1 MSLPGWLNSPA
12 VYCVL
17 LPVEDAD
24 DPERASFWMAKAGRP
39 PVPYE
44 IMPVTDSRFRQAVT
58 ITIRS
63 LEGQRDLGTLRNRT
77 WLVDQEQGLFR
88 VELKPPQG
96 KGPYGMLRALGEVED
111 RLLRVLFIRGAMPP
125 APEGQ

>member
-1 MSLPGWLNSPA
+1 MSLPAWLNSPA

-24 DPERASFWMAKAGRP
+24 DPERASAWMAKAGRP

-44 IMPVTDSRFRQAVT
+44 IMPVTDPRFSAAVAV
-58 ITIRS
+58 TIRS
-63 LEGQRDLGTLRNRT
+63 LESQREAGTLRNRT
-77 WLVDQEQGLFR
+77 WLVDQEKGLFR
-88 VELKPPQG
+88 VELRPPEG
-96 KGPYGMLRALGEVED
+96 RGPLGQLRPLGVVED
-111 RLLRVLFIRGAMPP
+111 RLLRVLFIRGGMPP